1 MFQNRFSFVI
11 KILLDPTSSNLKGDF
26 LFSIESM
33 VRVCIHF
40 VHLQHVLHLQEKVVL
55 PMILLLPQP
64 KFFSIKTGKWNLKSG
79 LGLWCLML
87 LSTLFQLYCGSQ
99 FYWWRKSECQKKTTD
114 LSQITDKL
122 HHIIK
127 KIKHI

>member
-11 KILLDPTSSNLKGDF
+11 KILLDPASSNLKGDF

-64 KFFSIKTGKWNLKSG
+64 KFVSIKTGK
-79 LGLWCLML
+79 
-87 LSTLFQLYCGSQ
+87 
-99 FYWWRKSECQKKTTD
+99 
-114 LSQITDKL
+114 
-122 HHIIK
+122 
-127 KIKHI
+127 